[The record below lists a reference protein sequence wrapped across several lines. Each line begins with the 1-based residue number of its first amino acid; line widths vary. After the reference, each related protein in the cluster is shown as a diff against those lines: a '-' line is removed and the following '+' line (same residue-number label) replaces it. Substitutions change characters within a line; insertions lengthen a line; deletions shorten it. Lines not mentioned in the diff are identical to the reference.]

1 MMLTITSTSII
12 ATIISIVGL
21 IITDSI
27 TIINNNNILNLN
39 SVNVVVVIVVNNSIK
54 IAISI
59 IPMSIVTLAVPI
71 TFLASR
77 RRLMPC

>member
-71 TFLASR
+71 TFLASS